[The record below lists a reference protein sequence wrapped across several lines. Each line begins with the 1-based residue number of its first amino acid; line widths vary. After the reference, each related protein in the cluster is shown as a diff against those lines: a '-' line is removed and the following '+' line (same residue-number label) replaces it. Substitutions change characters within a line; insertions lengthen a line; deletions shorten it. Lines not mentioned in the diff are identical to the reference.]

1 MSRSWD
7 KAPWRPSLGRRLYD
21 DAVLRLS
28 GEAIRARITF
38 ADLIEPVEE
47 AFKDYSRRSA
57 ERR

>member
-1 MSRSWD
+1 MTMPFSVY
-7 KAPWRPSLGRRLYD
+7 L
-21 DAVLRLS
+21 